1 MPETLK
7 ILLAQLVVTLNE
19 NEPLLSLVAV
29 VIICIT
35 LLIINC
41 SKPQDKDI

>member
-7 ILLAQLVVTLNE
+7 TLLAQLVFTLNE

-29 VIICIT
+29 VTICIT
-35 LLIINC
+35 LVIIKRLELK
-41 SKPQDKDI
+41 STK